1 MDFEL
6 TSEQLAMRDTARR
19 VVERELTPLLER
31 HDAQH
36 ALPKAAFL
44 QILQILAP
52 LRLTAPRIPE
62 EAGGAGIAMLDYG
75 IIFEQLPP
83 QVGMNLLSH
92 EGCIGRLYAECSS
105 AQKARFLPDLIAGRK
120 IGCTGSTEPETGS
133 DPRAIKTRLVR
144 DGGSLRLHGRKMWIT
159 NASVCDIMIVTCLDA
174 RNPKSKPAVIK
185 VAVERSMA
193 SFETREIETIGLQQ
207 GYLGEA
213 LFDGC
218 VIPEENL
225 IESPDGGTA
234 ILKKS
239 WAVNRPLVG
248 LQAVRLAQNAL
259 DMALEY
265 AKLRK
270 TFGKVIAGHQL
281 IQKNLSDMATAVMSS
296 RLLCYHALALIDRG
310 APADGASAMAK
321 RYAQNSCEQAVW
333 QAMNI
338 LGALGLSREA
348 KLERMY
354 RDARMLSI
362 PDGTNEML
370 ALIHGRELTGI
381 GAFRNAPVAR

>member
-6 TSEQLAMRDTARR
+6 SPEQSAMRDTARS
-19 VVERELTPLLER
+19 VVKRELTPLLER
-31 HDAQH
+31 YDAER
-36 ALPKAAFL
+36 ALPKEAFL

-52 LRLTAPRIPE
+52 LRLTAPRLPE
-62 EAGGAGIAMLDYG
+62 DAGGAGISMLDYG
-75 IIFEQLPP
+75 IVFEQLPP

-92 EGCIGRLYAECSS
+92 EGCIGRLHAECSD
-105 AQKARFLPDLIAGRK
+105 AQKARLLPDLIAGKK

-133 DPRAIKTRLVR
+133 DPRGIKTRLTR
-144 DGGSLRLHGRKMWIT
+144 EGGKLRLHGRKMWIT
-159 NASVCDIMIVTCLDA
+159 NVSVCDLMIVTCLDTREPA
-174 RNPKSKPAVIK
+174 GKPAVIK
-185 VAVERSMA
+185 AVVERNMA
-193 SFETREIETIGLQQ
+193 GFETHEIETIGLRQ

-218 VIPEENL
+218 VIPEGNL

-248 LQAVRLAQNAL
+248 LQAVHLAQAAL
-259 DMALEY
+259 DVALDY

-296 RLLCYHALALIDRG
+296 RLLCYHALATIDGG

-321 RYAQNSCEQAVW
+321 RYAQTACEQVVW
-333 QAMNI
+333 QAMNV
-338 LGALGLSREA
+338 LGAMGLSREA
-348 KLERMY
+348 KLERLY

-370 ALIHGRELTGI
+370 ALIHGRELTGV
-381 GAFRNAPVAR
+381 GAFRDAPAR

>member
-6 TSEQLAMRDTARR
+6 TPEQLAMRDTARR
-19 VVERELTPLLER
+19 VVERELTPILER
-31 HDAQH
+31 HDSQCAM
-36 ALPKAAFL
+36 PKDAFL

-92 EGCIGRLYAECSS
+92 EGCIGRLYAECTP
-105 AQKARFLPDLIAGRK
+105 AQKARFLPELIAGRK

-159 NASVCDIMIVTCLDA
+159 NASVCDFMIVTCIDA
-174 RNPKSKPAVIK
+174 RDSKSKPAIIK
-185 VAVERSMA
+185 VLVERGMA
-193 SFETREIETIGLQQ
+193 GFETREIETIGLQQ

-225 IESPDGGTA
+225 IESPDGGTS

-248 LQAVRLAQNAL
+248 LQAVRLAQIAL
-259 DMALEY
+259 DTALEY

-270 TFGKVIAGHQL
+270 TFGKAIAAHQL
-281 IQKNLSDMATAVMSS
+281 IQKNLSDMATSVMAS

-310 APADGASAMAK
+310 VPADGASAMAK
-321 RYAQNSCEQAVW
+321 RYAQNACEQAVW

-338 LGALGLSREA
+338 LGAMGLSREA
-348 KLERMY
+348 RLERMY

-381 GAFRNAPVAR
+381 GAFRDAPPAR